1 MRLMEHAGEP
11 GMEKRLKTAVVREEE
26 SDSEKPRKV
35 PHVVIVG
42 AGFGG
47 LQAAKSLRQA
57 PVQVTVIDRSNHHLF
72 QPLLYQVA
80 TADLSPADIAAPIRS
95 ILRKQRNTSVILAEV
110 TGVDVQGQRV
120 LMHERSVPYD
130 YLIVATGARHSYFG
144 HDAWEPFAPG
154 LKSIDDA
161 AMLRR
166 KILLAFEAAEIE
178 TDPEQRQAL
187 LTFVLVGAGPT
198 GVEMAGAIAELAH
211 KTLASDFRQID
222 PQATRIVLVEA
233 VSRIL
238 LAFPESLAN
247 KAERALTRLGVEVRT
262 NSPVEAIK
270 SEGVVIAGHRLPA
283 KTIIWTAGVA
293 ASHAGQWLGAEVDR
307 AGRVRVLSDLS
318 LPGHSNVF
326 VIGDTASLSQKG
338 KPLPGVAPVAM
349 QEGRYV
355 AQVIAQRVAGE
366 VPQQPFRYRS
376 HGNLATVG
384 RSFAVVESG
393 PLHLTGFLAWVMWL
407 VVHIF
412 YLIGFRNRLL
422 VMLQWAW
429 EYVTR
434 QRSARL
440 ITCGDAAEP
449 SSWQQ
454 LTLTSTLLSCSV
466 CHEPAPQQNQG
477 SRRDNKEGLHP

>member
-1 MRLMEHAGEP
+1 MKQLL
-11 GMEKRLKTAVVREEE
+11 EKGIEE
-26 SDSEKPRKV
+26 KKQNHLQPVGAIQQQVGQPLPR
-35 PHVVIVG
+35 VVIIG

-47 LQAAKSLRQA
+47 LQAARALRHA

-80 TADLSPADIAAPIRS
+80 TSDLSPTDISAPIRS
-95 ILRKQRNTSVILAEV
+95 ILKHQKNTSVILAEV
-110 TGVDVQGQRV
+110 TGVDAQEQRV
-120 LMHERSVPYD
+120 LMHARSVPYD
-130 YLIVATGARHSYFG
+130 YLIIATGARHSYFG

-178 TDPEQRQAL
+178 TDPEKRQAL

-198 GVEMAGAIAELAH
+198 GVEMAGAIADLAH

-222 PQATRIVLVEA
+222 PKAARIVLVEA
-233 VSRIL
+233 ASRIL
-238 LAFPESLAN
+238 LAFPQSLAK
-247 KAERALTRLGVEVRT
+247 KAARALTRLGVEVRT
-262 NSPVEAIK
+262 NSLVEAIDR
-270 SEGVVIAGHRLPA
+270 EGVMIAGNRLPA
-283 KTIIWTAGVA
+283 RTVIWTAGVT
-293 ASHAGQWLGAEVDR
+293 ASPAGQWLDAGVDR
-307 AGRVRVLSDLS
+307 AGRVKVSSDLS
-318 LPGHSNVF
+318 LPGHPNVF
-326 VIGDTASLSQKG
+326 VIGDTASLSQDG

-355 AQVIAQRVAGE
+355 AKVIAQCVAGKQGG
-366 VPQQPFRYRS
+366 PPFRYRS

-422 VMLQWAW
+422 VILQWGW
-429 EYVTR
+429 EYLTR

-440 ITCGDAAEP
+440 ITCGDARCAICMVGVDPGEHYARE
-449 SSWQQ
+449 QRK
-454 LTLTSTLLSCSV
+454 L
-466 CHEPAPQQNQG
+466 
-477 SRRDNKEGLHP
+477 

>member
-1 MRLMEHAGEP
+1 MEEWMRLMEHAGVSS
-11 GMEKRLKTAVVREEE
+11 MEKRLKMAVAREEE
-26 SDSEKPRKV
+26 SGSEITGAV

-47 LQAAKSLRQA
+47 LQAARALRHV

-95 ILRKQRNTSVILAEV
+95 MLKHQKNTSVILAEV
-110 TGVDVQGQRV
+110 TGADVQGQRV
-120 LMHERSVPYD
+120 LMHERLVPYD
-130 YLIVATGARHSYFG
+130 YLILATGARHSYFG

-161 AMLRR
+161 AVLRR

-178 TDPEQRQAL
+178 PDPEQRQAL
-187 LTFVLVGAGPT
+187 LTFVLVGGGPT

-222 PQATRIVLVEA
+222 PKATRIVLVEA

-238 LAFPESLAN
+238 LAFPESLAH
-247 KAERALTRLGVEVRT
+247 KAERALTCLGVEVRT
-262 NSPVEAIK
+262 NSPVEAIDR
-270 SEGVVIAGHRLPA
+270 EGVVIAGNRLSA
-283 KTIIWTAGVA
+283 RTVIWTAGVA
-293 ASHAGQWLGAEVDR
+293 ASRAGQWLGAEVDR
-307 AGRVRVLSDLS
+307 AGRVKVGSDLS
-318 LPGHSNVF
+318 LPGYPNVF

-355 AQVIAQRVAGE
+355 AQVIAQRVAGKKG
-366 VPQQPFRYRS
+366 VPPFRYRS

-422 VMLQWAW
+422 VMLQWGW
-429 EYVTR
+429 EYLTR

-440 ITCGDAAEP
+440 ITCGDAVEP
-449 SSWQQ
+449 SSW
-454 LTLTSTLLSCSV
+454 
-466 CHEPAPQQNQG
+466 
-477 SRRDNKEGLHP
+477 